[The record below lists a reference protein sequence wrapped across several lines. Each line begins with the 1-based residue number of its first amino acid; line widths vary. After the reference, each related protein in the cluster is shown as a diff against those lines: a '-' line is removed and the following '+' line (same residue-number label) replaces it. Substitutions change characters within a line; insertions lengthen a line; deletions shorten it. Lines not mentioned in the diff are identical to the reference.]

1 MEASNY
7 SLESKKHW
15 FTEQK
20 CLKWWLWLS
29 TTTSRDFVSQG
40 QWKDGPRDLPS
51 KRQRTITIANG
62 LLVAY
67 GINRLDSH
75 FRSVSEIPEWHLSCI
90 RSIRDPSDVKE
101 AQSNFWQITIRC
113 YSQPSNKSAIPE
125 WLLSCIRSIR
135 DPSDVKEAQIIFWQ
149 ITIRCYFGRWVIS
162 ELFFDKAIRTIHTT
176 AGSHQRLFGHKGYIG
191 SKHKHGWS
199 TGMLFLQS
207 HPGK

>member
-101 AQSNFWQITIRC
+101 AQ
-113 YSQPSNKSAIPE
+113 
-125 WLLSCIRSIR
+125 
-135 DPSDVKEAQIIFWQ
+135 IIFWQ

-162 ELFFDKAIRTIHTT
+162 ELFFDKAIQTIHTT
-176 AGSHQRLFGHKGYIG
+176 AVFKDSLDGRA
-191 SKHKHGWS
+191 
-199 TGMLFLQS
+199 T
-207 HPGK
+207 